1 MKSALEVMTEIENIS
16 KKIME
21 LIKTGKY
28 ELLASNLDIRS
39 EMITSLAHAKST
51 DREAERSVLRRVEK
65 LESEMLEMLKN
76 LTHQTK
82 HSIDQV
88 SVGKRAVKNGYFKSK
103 NEYEQNN
110 RFSKRG

>member
-1 MKSALEVMTEIENIS
+1 MKSALEVMTEIETIS
-16 KKIME
+16 KKIIE
-21 LIKTGKY
+21 LIKTEKY
-28 ELLASNLDIRS
+28 EFLSSSLDIRS
-39 EMITSLAHAKST
+39 ELITLLAQSKS
-51 DREAERSVLRRVEK
+51 DNREAERSVLRRIEK

-88 SVGKRAVKNGYFKSK
+88 SLGKRAVKNGYFKSK
-103 NEYEQNN
+103 NEYEKNN